1 MTYRDLFRFEN
12 DETTQEDYSKFKID
26 ESKQSTYE
34 QLIEAYRKYIDEYFG
49 WDNTL
54 EDVKEDIKHDYL
66 TNVEAKDGTILLHYL
81 DECHEL
87 VVLPDRVL
95 DDEDDIREYEKYIR

>member
-1 MTYRDLFRFEN
+1 M
-12 DETTQEDYSKFKID
+12 
-26 ESKQSTYE
+26 
-34 QLIEAYRKYIDEYFG
+34 AYQQRHEEKRPGERGGING

-54 EDVKEDIKHDYL
+54 EDVAEDIKHDYM

-95 DDEDDIREYEKYIR
+95 DDEDDIQEYEKYIR

>member
-1 MTYRDLFRFEN
+1 MTYKDLLN
-12 DETTQEDYSKFKID
+12 KFKATED
-26 ESKQSTYE
+26 KYSTYE
-34 QLIEAYRKYIDEYFG
+34 KMIEAYRQYIGEHFKL
-49 WDNTL
+49 DNTL
-54 EDVKEDIKHDYL
+54 EDVAEDIKHDYL

-95 DDEDDIREYEKYIR
+95 DDEDAIQEYAKYIY

>member
-1 MTYRDLFRFEN
+1 MTYRDLFRFE
-12 DETTQEDYSKFKID
+12 DD
-26 ESKQSTYE
+26 ESKQATYE
-34 QLIEAYRKYIDEYFG
+34 KLIETYRNYIDEYFG

-54 EDVKEDIKHDYL
+54 EDVAEDIKHDYL

-87 VVLPDRVL
+87 VVLPDRVI
-95 DDEDDIREYEKYIR
+95 DDEDAIQEYENYIR

>member
-1 MTYRDLFRFEN
+1 MTYTYNDLFRI
-12 DETTQEDYSKFKID
+12 FKAN
-26 ESKQSTYE
+26 EGEQATYTK
-34 QLIEAYRKYIDEYFG
+34 LINAYRKYIGEHWG
-49 WDNTL
+49 WYYTL
-54 EDVKEDIKHDYL
+54 EDVTEDIKHDYL

-95 DDEDDIREYEKYIR
+95 DDEDDILEYEKYIR

>member
-12 DETTQEDYSKFKID
+12 DETTPGGYSKFKI
-26 ESKQSTYE
+26 
-34 QLIEAYRKYIDEYFG
+34 
-49 WDNTL
+49 
-54 EDVKEDIKHDYL
+54 
-66 TNVEAKDGTILLHYL
+66 DGTILLHYL

-95 DDEDDIREYEKYIR
+95 DD

>member
-1 MTYRDLFRFEN
+1 MTCNDLFKN
-12 DETTQEDYSKFKID
+12 D
-26 ESKQSTYE
+26 ESKQATYE
-34 QLIEAYRKYIDEYFG
+34 KLINAYRKYIGEYFG
-49 WDNTL
+49 WYDTL
-54 EDVKEDIKHDYL
+54 EDIKEDIKHDYL

-95 DDEDDIREYEKYIR
+95 RYEDDIREYEKYIR

>member
-1 MTYRDLFRFEN
+1 MTYKDLFR
-12 DETTQEDYSKFKID
+12 KFKVNEGEQATYKKLID
-26 ESKQSTYE
+26 S
-34 QLIEAYRKYIDEYFG
+34 YRKYIGEYFG

-54 EDVKEDIKHDYL
+54 EDVEEDITHDYL

-81 DECHEL
+81 DCHEL

>member
-1 MTYRDLFRFEN
+1 M
-12 DETTQEDYSKFKID
+12 
-26 ESKQSTYE
+26 
-34 QLIEAYRKYIDEYFG
+34 
-49 WDNTL
+49 
-54 EDVKEDIKHDYL
+54 KEDIKHDYL

-95 DDEDDIREYEKYIR
+95 DDEYDIREYEKYIR

>member
-1 MTYRDLFRFEN
+1 MTYRDLFKFEN
-12 DETTQEDYSKFKID
+12 DETTPGGYSKFKID
-26 ESKQSTYE
+26 ESKQATYKK
-34 QLIEAYRKYIDEYFG
+34 LIDAYRKFIGEYFG
-49 WDNTL
+49 WNNTL
-54 EDVKEDIKHDYL
+54 EDVEEDITHDYL

-87 VVLPDRVL
+87 VVLPERVL